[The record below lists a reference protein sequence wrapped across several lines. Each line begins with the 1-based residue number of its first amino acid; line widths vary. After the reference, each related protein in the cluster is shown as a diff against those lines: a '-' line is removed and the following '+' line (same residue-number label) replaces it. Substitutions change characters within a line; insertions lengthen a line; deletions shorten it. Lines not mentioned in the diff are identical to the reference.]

1 FSGKKSIDMDVIHE
15 LTRAQEKG
23 SLGIGFILMV
33 IFSSMIVTATMW
45 PARASLPVYFIA
57 GLGLFLTSIQIARD
71 GYMLRVQARTGK
83 GPKPFTRAE
92 NLLEFNAWIWLAA
105 LVLGTWLLGFHLAFV
120 IYPLLFGYIYGANLK
135 NSLYIGIVALAL
147 CWMIFD
153 YFIGAVWPN
162 PLDTFIGDGLMSLY
176 NLISDAVR
184 GVA

>member
-1 FSGKKSIDMDVIHE
+1 
-15 LTRAQEKG
+15 
-23 SLGIGFILMV
+23 
-33 IFSSMIVTATMW
+33 
-45 PARASLPVYFIA
+45 
-57 GLGLFLTSIQIARD
+57 
-71 GYMLRVQARTGK
+71 
-83 GPKPFTRAE
+83 AE